1 MIDDPNFV
9 REPYGDMFSNLQFQ
23 LPKTAEMARARKP
36 GIPEWA
42 YLGEGSMLTDS
53 SGSSRDIDSN
63 LNFAMQQ
70 TFGMVKLIDDS
81 LGKMLD
87 FLESRGIQDDT
98 VSSNIFYLQ
107 FLHPFLYFSYTFLLF
122 TLDHRLHK

>member
-9 REPYGDMFSNLQFQ
+9 REPYGHMFSNLQFQ

-122 TLDHRLHK
+122 TLGHRLHK

>member
-1 MIDDPNFV
+1 
-9 REPYGDMFSNLQFQ
+9 MFSDLQFQ

-63 LNFAMQQ
+63 LNFALQQ
-70 TFGMVKLIDDS
+70 TFGMIKLIDDS

-87 FLESRGIQDDT
+87 FLESRGIKDDT
-98 VSSNIFYLQ
+98 VRSNIFHCLSKHFIHSFSYFSSIFQ
-107 FLHPFLYFSYTFLLF
+107 FLL
-122 TLDHRLHK
+122 